1 MWECLGS
8 FLRDLIAL
16 PGVSGREEQVRRRV
30 QAEWEPLV
38 DQISVSR
45 LGSLHGIKHGSG
57 PAPRPC
63 LMLAA
68 HMDAVGLMVREI
80 VDGWL
85 RVCAIGH
92 LDARVLPGTLVLVH
106 GRRDLPGIV
115 ALPPPH
121 CLPEEARQ
129 GPPRLE
135 YLLIDLGLPAADVS
149 RWVRP
154 GDPVSFS
161 NLAVCLAEDALAGH
175 SLDNRASVAALTHC
189 LRLLTERHHAW
200 DILAVATTREET
212 QYGGAWTSAFA
223 LRPSIAI
230 AVDVTYASGLGQ
242 PEHRTFALRGGP
254 TNGWGSDIHPG
265 IHTALTAAAARC
277 QIPLNVEW
285 LPSHSGT
292 DARALQVSAEA
303 IPTGV
308 VSIPLRYMHTPVEV
322 VALSEVRRAGELLA
336 EFAAGLPAGF
346 LQTLALE

>member
-1 MWECLGS
+1 MADVSDS
-8 FLRDLIAL
+8 FLKELIEQ
-16 PGVSGREEQVRRRV
+16 PGVSGREELVRQRI
-30 QAEWEPLV
+30 QAEWQPLV
-38 DQISVSR
+38 DEVSVSP
-45 LGSLHGIKHGSG
+45 LGSLHGIKHGSS
-57 PAPRPC
+57 PAPRPS

-85 RVCAIGH
+85 RVCAIGN
-92 LDARVLPGTLVLVH
+92 LDARVLPGTPVMVH
-106 GRRDLPGIV
+106 GRRDLPGLI

-135 YLLIDLGLPAADVS
+135 YLLVDLALPAAEVS

-161 NLAVCLAEDALAGH
+161 NPAVCLAEDALAGH

-212 QYGGAWTSAFA
+212 QFGGAWTSAFA

-230 AVDVTYASGLGQ
+230 AIDVTYASGLGQ
-242 PEHRTFALRGGP
+242 PEHRAFALRGGP

-265 IHTALTAAAARC
+265 IHAALKAAAARC
-277 QIPLNVEW
+277 QIPLHAEW

-336 EFAAGLPAGF
+336 EFAAGLPPDF
-346 LQTLALE
+346 LQTLVLE